1 MRVVEIK
8 SSSIGGNPKVGKRE
22 VELERIGGEAV
33 EQRAVNVGGRRSDL
47 RVGGGGGGDGV
58 GGVALGALVLAAA
71 AADGDV
77 AEGAA
82 SGPVALAGFAKV
94 SRLRQAVVVVVTKL
108 GIGGIAARA
117 LERVRIGLIWFLR
130 DRGHSFIC

>member
-1 MRVVEIK
+1 MEIK
-8 SSSIGGNPKVGKRE
+8 SSSIGGNPKVGKWE

-47 RVGGGGGGDGV
+47 RVGGGGGGGGDGV

-117 LERVRIGLIWFLR
+117 LERVRIGLMWFL
-130 DRGHSFIC
+130 RGHSFIC